1 MSNPLK
7 ALRRNLVSKP
17 LMGWYKSVLPGLSDT
32 EAQAL
37 EAGDTWWEANLFS
50 GKPDWETFSQFSS
63 KGYTEEEQ
71 AFLDGPVAEF
81 CAMLDDFEI
90 EHEMMDMPDAAWAF
104 LKEHKFF
111 GMIIPKEYEGLGFSA
126 SAHSEVVKRIATRN
140 VSAAV
145 SVMVPNSLG
154 PGELLMLYGTQEQK
168 DYYLPRLAR
177 GEEIPC
183 FALTGVEAGSDASAM
198 TATGVICEGEWEG
211 ERTLGIK
218 LNWEKRY
225 TTLGPVASLIGL
237 AFKLEDPDGLLGDK
251 KDLGITV
258 ALVPTDLPGVD
269 TGDRHIPS
277 GLAFQNGPS
286 WGRNVFVPVSQILGG
301 KEQTGQGWKMLMGAL
316 AAGRGISLPSLST
329 AAAQVA
335 AQSTGAYAR
344 VREQFGISI
353 GQFEGVQE
361 KLAPIGAIAYQLEAA
376 RRFITIGLDN
386 GHHPGVASGIM
397 KYHATERMRETIN
410 HAMDVHGGKAIC
422 VGPKNYLE
430 TPYRAIPIG
439 ITVEGA
445 NILTRSLIIFG
456 QGSIRCH
463 PYILEEMQAVRLEDR
478 KEALRKFD
486 DLLWRHVGHDVAN
499 IWRSWFHGLT
509 GGRFASVPKDAPKA
523 LKPYY
528 TELARYSANLAV
540 TSEISLGILG
550 GKLKFKESIS
560 ARLGDVLA
568 ELFLLSGAL
577 KRFEADGRPEADKPL
592 LDWIFADGVARMHAK
607 LAEVGDNFPSGF
619 WGGVMKM
626 LTQTGGKRRRGPTDR
641 MTKAV
646 ADLIQ
651 KPGASRQRLTEGVFT
666 GKGADPLAA
675 LERALALT
683 IECQPLKD
691 KMKKE
696 KAETP
701 DAARE
706 AGVITAQEHEK
717 LKDLHRAVREVIEV
731 DSFDPSRLE
740 KTGLNSA
747 PDEPMRAQSA

>member
-1 MSNPLK
+1 MANPLK
-7 ALRRNLVSKP
+7 SLRRRLLSKP
-17 LMGWYKSVLPGLSDT
+17 LMGWYKSVLPSLSDT

-37 EAGDTWWEANLFS
+37 EAGDTWWEADLFH
-50 GKPDWETFSQFSS
+50 GKPDWDRYAGFASHGFTD
-63 KGYTEEEQ
+63 EEQ
-71 AFLDGPVAEF
+71 AFLDGPVAEL
-81 CAMLDDFEI
+81 CGMLNDFEI
-90 EHEMMDMPDAAWAF
+90 EHEHMDLPEEVWAF
-104 LKEHKFF
+104 MKRHKFF
-111 GMIIPKEYEGLGFSA
+111 GMIIPAEYDGLGFSA

-145 SVMVPNSLG
+145 TVMVPNSLG
-154 PGELLMLYGTQEQK
+154 PGELLMLYGTEEQK
-168 DYYLPRLAR
+168 TYYLPRLAR

-198 TATGVICEGEWEG
+198 TATGIVCERDWNG
-211 ERTLGIK
+211 ERTLGIR

-225 TTLGPVASLIGL
+225 TTLGPVATLIGL
-237 AFKLEDPDGLLGDK
+237 AFKLQDPDGLLGGEEDR
-251 KDLGITV
+251 GITV

-269 TGDRHIPS
+269 AGDRHLPA

-286 WGRNVFVPVSQILGG
+286 WGKDVFIPVDQILGG
-301 KEQTGQGWKMLMGAL
+301 QEQTGQGWKMLMGAL
-316 AAGRGISLPSLST
+316 AAGRGISLPSLAT
-329 AAAQVA
+329 AAAQVS

-344 VREQFGISI
+344 IREQFGIHI
-353 GQFEGVQE
+353 GKFEGVQE

-376 RRFITIGLDN
+376 RRFITIGLDD

-410 HAMDVHGGKAIC
+410 HAMDVHGGKSIC

-463 PYILEEMQAVRLEDR
+463 PYILDEMKAVQLEDR
-478 KEALRKFD
+478 KEALRRFD
-486 DLLWRHVGHDVAN
+486 DLLWRHVGHDIAN
-499 IWRSWFHGLT
+499 IARSWFHGLT
-509 GGRFASVPKDAPKA
+509 GGRFASVPEGTA

-528 TELARYSANLAV
+528 RELSRYSANLAV
-540 TSEISLGILG
+540 ASEISLGVLG

-577 KRFEADGRPEADKPL
+577 KRFEADGEPEADRPL
-592 LDWIFADGVARMHAK
+592 LDWVFADGIARMHAK
-607 LAEVGDNFPSGF
+607 LAEVGDNFPNGF
-619 WGGVMKM
+619 WGWTIKM
-626 LTQTGGKRRRGPTDR
+626 LTQTGGKRRRGPTDA
-641 MTKAV
+641 MTQAV
-646 ADLIQ
+646 ANLIQ
-651 KPGASRQRLTEGVFT
+651 APGDARERLTEGVFT
-666 GKGADPLAA
+666 GEGADPLAA

-683 IECQPLKD
+683 VECQPLKD
-691 KMKKE
+691 RMKDK
-696 KAETP
+696 KAGTP

-706 AGVITAQEHEK
+706 AGVITDVEHTR
-717 LKDLHRAVREVIEV
+717 LRDLYEAVRAVIEV
-731 DSFDPSRLE
+731 DSFDPARLDE
-740 KTGLNSA
+740 TGIHPVTEEPARAKSA
-747 PDEPMRAQSA
+747 

>member
-1 MSNPLK
+1 MANPFK
-7 ALRRNLVSKP
+7 SLRRNLLSRP

-37 EAGDTWWEANLFS
+37 EAGDTWWEADLFS
-50 GKPDWETFSQFSS
+50 GKPDWDRFRDFKS
-63 KGYTEEEQ
+63 KGFTDEEQ
-71 AFLDGPVAEF
+71 AFLDGPVVEF
-81 CAMLDDFEI
+81 CSMLDDFEI
-90 EHEMMDMPDAAWAF
+90 EHERMDLPETAWAF
-104 LKEHKFF
+104 LKENKFF
-111 GMIIPKEYEGLGFSA
+111 GMIIPKEYDGLGFSA

-145 SVMVPNSLG
+145 TVMVPNSLG
-154 PGELLMLYGTQEQK
+154 PGELLMLYGTDEQK
-168 DYYLPRLAR
+168 KYYLPRLAR

-198 TATGVICEGEWEG
+198 TATGVVCEGEWEG
-211 ERTLGIK
+211 KKTLGIR

-225 TTLGPVASLIGL
+225 TTLGPVATLIGL
-237 AFKLEDPDGLLGDK
+237 ACKLHDPDGLLGDQE
-251 KDLGITV
+251 DLGITV

-269 TGDRHIPS
+269 TGDRHLPT

-286 WGRNVFVPVSQILGG
+286 WGRDVFIPVDQILGG
-301 KEQTGQGWKMLMGAL
+301 KEETGQGWKMLMGAL

-329 AAAQVA
+329 AAAQVS

-344 VREQFGISI
+344 VREQFGIHI

-361 KLAPIGAIAYQLEAA
+361 KLAPIGAAAYQLEAA
-376 RRFITIGLDN
+376 RRFITIGLDD

-397 KYHATERMRETIN
+397 KYHATERMRETVN

-463 PYILEEMQAVRLEDR
+463 PYILEEMQAVALEDR
-478 KEALRKFD
+478 KKALRKFD
-486 DLLWRHVGHDVAN
+486 DLLWRHVGHDVSN

-509 GGRFASVPKDAPKA
+509 GGKFASVPQDTA

-528 TELARYSANLAV
+528 RELARYSANLAV
-540 TSEISLGILG
+540 ASEVSLGILG
-550 GKLKFKESIS
+550 GKLKFKESLS

-577 KRFEADGRPEADKPL
+577 KRFEADGQPEADKPL
-592 LDWIFADGVARMHAK
+592 LDWIFADGVARMHAR

-619 WGGVMKM
+619 WGWTIKM
-626 LTQTGGKRRRGPTDR
+626 LTQTGGKRRRGPTDK
-641 MTKAV
+641 MNKAV
-646 ADLIQ
+646 SELLMN
-651 KPGASRQRLTEGVFT
+651 PSETRQRLTEGVFP

-683 IECQPLKD
+683 LECEPLKARMKD
-691 KMKKE
+691 KDVESVEAAKE
-696 KAETP
+696 S
-701 DAARE
+701 
-706 AGVITAQEHEK
+706 GLITAEEAAK
-717 LKDLHRAVREVIEV
+717 LGDLHRAVREVIEV

-740 KTGLNSA
+740 KTGLNPGTDQPREAKSA
-747 PDEPMRAQSA
+747 

>member
-7 ALRRNLVSKP
+7 ALRRSLLSKP

-37 EAGDTWWEANLFS
+37 EAGDTWWEADLFS
-50 GKPDWETFSQFSS
+50 GKPDWERFADFKS
-63 KGYTEEEQ
+63 KGFTADEQ
-71 AFLDGPVAEF
+71 AFLDGPVSEF

-90 EHEMMDMPDAAWAF
+90 EHERMDLPEKAWDF
-104 LKEHKFF
+104 LKQNKFF

-145 SVMVPNSLG
+145 TVMVPNSLG
-154 PGELLMLYGTQEQK
+154 PGELLMLYGTEEQK

-177 GEEIPC
+177 GKEIPC

-198 TATGVICEGEWEG
+198 RATGVICEGEWEG
-211 ERTLGIK
+211 EKTLGIR

-225 TTLGPVASLIGL
+225 TTLGPVATVIGL
-237 AFKLEDPDGLLGDK
+237 AFKLQDPDGLLGGN

-258 ALVPTDLPGVD
+258 ALVHTDLPGVD

-286 WGRNVFVPVSQILGG
+286 WGRDVFVPVKQILGG
-301 KEQTGQGWKMLMGAL
+301 QEQTGQGWKMLMGAL
-316 AAGRGISLPSLST
+316 AAGRGISLPSLAT
-329 AAAQVA
+329 AAAQVS

-344 VREQFGISI
+344 VREQFGINI

-361 KLAPIGAIAYQLEAA
+361 KLAPIGAAAYQLEAA

-463 PYILEEMQAVRLEDR
+463 PYILEEMQAVALEDR

-509 GGRFASVPKDAPKA
+509 GGKFASTPKDTA

-528 TELARYSANLAV
+528 RELARYSANLAV
-540 TSEISLGILG
+540 ASEVSLGILG
-550 GKLKFKESIS
+550 GKLKFKESLS

-577 KRFEADGRPEADKPL
+577 KRFEADGQPEADKPV

-619 WGGVMKM
+619 WGWTIKL

-641 MTKAV
+641 MNKAV
-646 ADLIQ
+646 ADILQ
-651 KPGASRQRLTEGVFT
+651 TPGETRDRLGEGVYSGT
-666 GKGADPLAA
+666 GADPLAA
-675 LERALALT
+675 LERAFALT
-683 IECQPLKD
+683 VECAPLRKKMKD
-691 KMKKE
+691 KDI
-696 KAETP
+696 ETP
-701 DAARE
+701 DAARD
-706 AGVITAQEHEK
+706 AGIITAEEAAK
-717 LKDLHRAVREVIEV
+717 LGDLHRAVREVIEV
-731 DSFDPSRLE
+731 DSFDPSRFDTE
-740 KTGLNSA
+740 SVIPVKPEPVRAKSA
-747 PDEPMRAQSA
+747 

>member
-1 MSNPLK
+1 MANPFK
-7 ALRRNLVSKP
+7 SLRRNLLSRP
-17 LMGWYKSVLPGLSDT
+17 LMGWYKSVLPSLSDT

-37 EAGDTWWEANLFS
+37 EAGDTWWEADLFS
-50 GKPDWETFSQFSS
+50 GKPDWDRFRSFESHGFTQ
-63 KGYTEEEQ
+63 EEQ
-71 AFLDGPVAEF
+71 TFLDGPVAEF

-90 EHEMMDMPDAAWAF
+90 EHEQMDLPDAAWAYM
-104 LKEHKFF
+104 KQHKFF
-111 GMIIPKEYEGLGFSA
+111 GMIIPKEFDGLGFSA

-145 SVMVPNSLG
+145 TVMVPNSLG
-154 PGELLMLYGTQEQK
+154 PGELLMLYGTNEQK
-168 DYYLPRLAR
+168 KYYLPRLAR

-198 TATGVICEGEWEG
+198 TATGVVCEGEWEG
-211 ERTLGIK
+211 EKTLGIR
-218 LNWEKRY
+218 LDWEKRY
-225 TTLGPVASLIGL
+225 TTLGPVATLIGL
-237 AFKLEDPDGLLGDK
+237 AFKLKDPDGLLGGEEDR
-251 KDLGITV
+251 GITV

-269 TGDRHIPS
+269 AGDRHIPA

-286 WGRNVFVPVSQILGG
+286 WGRDVFIPISQILGG
-301 KEQTGQGWKMLMGAL
+301 EEQTGQGWKMLMGAL

-329 AAAQVA
+329 AAAQVS
-335 AQSTGAYAR
+335 AQTTGAYAR
-344 VREQFGISI
+344 IREQFGIPI

-397 KYHATERMRETIN
+397 KYHATERMRETVN
-410 HAMDVHGGKAIC
+410 HAMDIHGGKSIC

-445 NILTRSLIIFG
+445 NIMTRSLIIFG

-463 PYILEEMQAVRLEDR
+463 PYILEEMQVVAMKDR
-478 KEALRKFD
+478 KEALRRFD
-486 DLLWRHVGHDVAN
+486 DLLWRHVGHDFAN

-509 GGRFASVPKDAPKA
+509 GGKFTSVPEDES

-528 TELARYSANLAV
+528 RELARYSANLAV
-540 TSEISLGILG
+540 ASEISLGILG
-550 GKLKFKESIS
+550 GKLKFKESLS

-568 ELFLLSGAL
+568 ELFLLSAAL
-577 KRFEADGRPEADKPL
+577 KRFEADGQPVADKPL
-592 LDWIFADGVARMHAK
+592 LDWVFADGIARMHTR
-607 LAEVGDNFPSGF
+607 LGEVGDNFPSSF
-619 WGGVMKM
+619 WGWTIKM
-626 LTQTGGKRRRGPTDR
+626 LTQTGGKRRRGPTDK

-646 ADLIQ
+646 AELLQ
-651 KPGASRQRLTEGVFT
+651 EPGETRQRLGEGVYT
-666 GKGADPLAA
+666 GTGADPLAA

-683 IECQPLKD
+683 IACAPLRKRI
-691 KMKKE
+691 KE
-696 KAETP
+696 KDMETP

-706 AGVITAQEHEK
+706 AGLITAEEHAQ
-717 LKDLHRAVREVIEV
+717 LGDLQRAVREVIEV
-731 DSFDPSRLE
+731 DSFDPSRVSR
-740 KTGLNSA
+740 TGLNPETEHPEKASA
-747 PDEPMRAQSA
+747 

>member
-1 MSNPLK
+1 MSNPFK
-7 ALRRNLVSKP
+7 SLRRTVLSKP
-17 LMGWYKSVLPGLSDT
+17 LMGWYKSVLPGLSAT

-37 EAGDTWWEANLFS
+37 EAGDTWWEADLFS
-50 GKPDWETFSQFSS
+50 GKPDWSRFRDFRSQGF
-63 KGYTEEEQ
+63 TDEEQ
-71 AFLDGPVAEF
+71 AFLDGPVVDF
-81 CAMLDDFEI
+81 CNMLDDFEI
-90 EHEMMDMPDAAWAF
+90 EHERMDLPEEAWAY
-104 LKEHKFF
+104 LKKHKFF

-145 SVMVPNSLG
+145 TVMVPNSLG
-154 PGELLMLYGTQEQK
+154 PGELLMLYGTDEQK
-168 DYYLPRLAR
+168 KYYLPRLAR

-198 TATGVICEGEWEG
+198 TATGVVCEGEWEG
-211 ERTLGIK
+211 EKTLGIK

-225 TTLGPVASLIGL
+225 TTLGPVATLIGL
-237 AFKLEDPDGLLGDK
+237 AFKLEDPDGLLGGEE
-251 KDLGITV
+251 DLGITV

-269 TGDRHIPS
+269 TGDRHIPT

-286 WGRNVFVPVSQILGG
+286 WGRDVFIPVGQILGG
-301 KEQTGQGWKMLMGAL
+301 QEETGQGWKMLMGAL

-329 AAAQVA
+329 AAAQVS

-344 VREQFGISI
+344 VREQFGIHI

-361 KLAPIGAIAYQLEAA
+361 KLAPIGAAAYQLESA

-397 KYHATERMRETIN
+397 KYHATERMRETVN

-463 PYILEEMQAVRLEDR
+463 PYILEEMQAVALEDK

-509 GGRFASVPKDAPKA
+509 GGKFASVPKDNA

-528 TELARYSANLAV
+528 RELARYSANLAV
-540 TSEISLGILG
+540 ASEVSLGILG
-550 GKLKFKESIS
+550 GKLKFKESLS

-577 KRFEADGRPEADKPL
+577 KRFEADGQPEADKPL
-592 LDWIFADGVARMHAK
+592 LDWIFADGVARMHAR
-607 LAEVGDNFPSGF
+607 LAEVGDNFPSSF
-619 WGGVMKM
+619 WGWTIKM
-626 LTQTGGKRRRGPTDR
+626 LTQTGGKRRRGPTDK
-641 MTKAV
+641 MNKAV
-646 ADLIQ
+646 SELLM
-651 KPGASRQRLTEGVFT
+651 KPSETRQRLTEGVFP

-675 LERALALT
+675 LERALAMTL
-683 IECQPLKD
+683 ECEPLKKRMKD
-691 KMKKE
+691 KDVE
-696 KAETP
+696 SVE
-701 DAARE
+701 AAKE
-706 AGVITAQEHEK
+706 AGIITAEEAAK
-717 LKDLHRAVREVIEV
+717 LGDLHRAVREVIEV

-740 KTGLNSA
+740 KTGLNPATDQPKEAKSA
-747 PDEPMRAQSA
+747 

>member
-1 MSNPLK
+1 MANPFK
-7 ALRRNLVSKP
+7 SLRRSLISKP
-17 LMGWYKSVLPGLSDT
+17 LMGWYKGVLPPLSDT

-37 EAGDTWWEANLFS
+37 EAGDTWWEADLFS
-50 GKPDWETFSQFSS
+50 GKPDWDRFNGFAS
-63 KGYTEEEQ
+63 KGYTDEEQ
-71 AFLDGPVAEF
+71 AFLDGPVNEL
-81 CAMLDDFEI
+81 CTMLDDFEI
-90 EHEMMDMPDAAWAF
+90 EHEHMDLPEPVWAF
-104 LKEHKFF
+104 MKKHKFF
-111 GMIIPKEYEGLGFSA
+111 GMIIPKEFDGLGFSA

-145 SVMVPNSLG
+145 TVMVPNSLG
-154 PGELLMLYGTQEQK
+154 PGELLMLYGTDEQK
-168 DYYLPRLAR
+168 TYYLPRLAR

-198 TATGVICEGEWEG
+198 TATGVVCEGEWEG
-211 ERTLGIK
+211 ETTLGIK

-225 TTLGPVASLIGL
+225 TTLGPVATLIGL
-237 AFKLEDPDGLLGDK
+237 AFKLEDPDGLLGGEADR
-251 KDLGITV
+251 GITV

-269 TGDRHIPS
+269 TGDRHIPT

-286 WGRNVFVPVSQILGG
+286 WGRDVFVPIDQILGG
-301 KEQTGQGWKMLMGAL
+301 QDQTGQGWKMLMGAL

-329 AAAQVA
+329 AACQVS

-344 VREQFGISI
+344 VREQFGIHI

-361 KLAPIGAIAYQLEAA
+361 KLAPIGAAAYQLEAA

-397 KYHATERMRETIN
+397 KYHATERMRESVN
-410 HAMDVHGGKAIC
+410 HAMDVHGGKSIC

-463 PYILEEMQAVRLEDR
+463 PYILDEMKAVNLEDR
-478 KEALRKFD
+478 KAALETFD
-486 DLLWRHVGHDVAN
+486 DLLWRHVGHDFAN

-509 GGRFASVPKDAPKA
+509 GGKLASVPEDTT

-528 TELARYSANLAV
+528 RELARYSANLAV
-540 TSEISLGILG
+540 ASEISLGILG
-550 GKLKFKESIS
+550 GKLKFKESLS

-577 KRFEADGRPEADKPL
+577 KRFEADGQPAADKPL
-592 LDWIFADGVARMHAK
+592 LDWIFADGVARMHAR
-607 LAEVGDNFPSGF
+607 LGEVGDNFPSGF
-619 WGGVMKM
+619 WGWTIKM

-641 MTKAV
+641 MNKAV
-646 ADLIQ
+646 SELLMAPSEARSRLI
-651 KPGASRQRLTEGVFT
+651 EGVFS

-675 LERALALT
+675 LERALTLT
-683 IECQPLKD
+683 VECAPLKKRMKD
-691 KMKKE
+691 KDV
-696 KAETP
+696 ETVE
-701 DAARE
+701 AARKADVISAEE
-706 AGVITAQEHEK
+706 AEK
-717 LKDLHRAVREVIEV
+717 LGDLHRAVREVIEV
-731 DSFDPSRLE
+731 DSFDPSHFENAGLATPDNNPE
-740 KTGLNSA
+740 KLSA
-747 PDEPMRAQSA
+747 

>member
-1 MSNPLK
+1 MANPFK
-7 ALRRNLVSKP
+7 SLRRNVISRP

-37 EAGDTWWEANLFS
+37 EAGDTWWEADLFS
-50 GKPDWETFSQFSS
+50 GNPDWEKFRSFESH
-63 KGYTEEEQ
+63 GFTEEEQ
-71 AFLDGPVAEF
+71 AFIDGPVQEF

-90 EHEMMDMPDAAWAF
+90 EHEHMDLPEAAWAF
-104 LKEHKFF
+104 MKEHKFF
-111 GMIIPKEYEGLGFSA
+111 GMIIPKEYDGLGFSA

-145 SVMVPNSLG
+145 TVMVPNSLG
-154 PGELLMLYGTQEQK
+154 PGELLMLYGTDDQK
-168 DYYLPRLAR
+168 KYYLPRLAR

-198 TATGVICEGEWEG
+198 TATGVVCEDEWEG
-211 ERTLGIK
+211 EKTLGIR

-225 TTLGPVASLIGL
+225 TTLGPVATLIGL
-237 AFKLEDPDGLLGDK
+237 AFKLQDPDGLLGATE
-251 KDLGITV
+251 DLGITV
-258 ALVPTDLPGVD
+258 ALVPTDLQGVD
-269 TGDRHIPS
+269 TGDRHIPA

-286 WGRNVFVPVSQILGG
+286 WGRDVFVPIDQILGG
-301 KEQTGQGWKMLMGAL
+301 QEQTGQGWKMLMGAL

-329 AAAQVA
+329 AACQVS

-344 VREQFGISI
+344 IREQFGIHI

-361 KLAPIGAIAYQLEAA
+361 KLAPIGAAAYQLEAA
-376 RRFITIGLDN
+376 RRFITIGLDD

-397 KYHATERMRETIN
+397 KYHATERMRDSVN
-410 HAMDVHGGKAIC
+410 HAMDVHGGKSIC

-463 PYILEEMQAVRLEDR
+463 PYILEEMKAVALSDK
-478 KEALRKFD
+478 KEALTRFD
-486 DLLWRHVGHDVAN
+486 DLLWRHVGHDFAN

-509 GGRFASVPKDAPKA
+509 GGKFAKVPEDEDTEV
-523 LKPYY
+523 YY
-528 TELARYSANLAV
+528 RELARYSANLAV
-540 TSEISLGILG
+540 ASEISLGILG
-550 GKLKFKESIS
+550 GKLKFKESLS

-577 KRFEADGRPEADKPL
+577 KRFEADGKPAADKPI
-592 LDWIFADGVARMHAK
+592 LDWIFADGIARMHAK

-619 WGGVMKM
+619 WGWTIKM
-626 LTQTGGKRRRGPTDR
+626 LTQAGGKRRRGPTDR
-641 MTKAV
+641 MNKAV
-646 ADLIQ
+646 SELLQ
-651 KPGASRQRLTEGVFT
+651 QPGETRQRLAEGVYA

-691 KMKKE
+691 RMKE
-696 KAETP
+696 KKVETP
-701 DAARE
+701 DAARAAE
-706 AGVITAQEHEK
+706 VITAEEHEK

-731 DSFDPSRLE
+731 DSFDRTRLE
-740 KTGLNSA
+740 KTGLNTHTGQPEKASA
-747 PDEPMRAQSA
+747 

>member
-1 MSNPLK
+1 MANPFK
-7 ALRRNLVSKP
+7 TLRRNLVSKP

-37 EAGDTWWEANLFS
+37 EAGDTWWEADLFS
-50 GKPDWETFSQFSS
+50 GKPDWDRFAGFKSQGF
-63 KGYTEEEQ
+63 TEEEQ
-71 AFLDGPVAEF
+71 AFLDGPVVEF
-81 CAMLDDFEI
+81 CNMLDDFEI
-90 EHEMMDMPDAAWAF
+90 EHEHMDLPKQAWEF
-104 LKEHKFF
+104 LKKNKFF
-111 GMIIPKEYEGLGFSA
+111 GMIIPKEYDGLGFSA

-145 SVMVPNSLG
+145 TVMVPNSLG
-154 PGELLMLYGTQEQK
+154 PGELLMLYGTDEQK
-168 DYYLPRLAR
+168 DHYLPRLAR

-198 TATGVICEGEWEG
+198 TATGVVCEDEWEG
-211 ERTLGIK
+211 EKTLGIK

-225 TTLGPVASLIGL
+225 TTLGPVATLIGL
-237 AFKLEDPDGLLGDK
+237 AFKLEDPDGLLGDE

-269 TGDRHIPS
+269 TGDRHIPA

-286 WGRNVFVPVSQILGG
+286 WGRNVFIPVGQILGG
-301 KEQTGQGWKMLMGAL
+301 QEQTGQGWKMLMGAL

-329 AAAQVA
+329 AAAQVS

-344 VREQFGISI
+344 VREQFGIHI

-361 KLAPIGAIAYQLEAA
+361 KLAPIGATAYQLEAA

-397 KYHATERMRETIN
+397 KYHATERMRETVN

-463 PYILEEMQAVRLEDR
+463 PYILEEMQAVALDDK

-486 DLLWRHVGHDVAN
+486 DLLWRHVGHDIAN

-509 GGRFASVPKDAPKA
+509 GGKFASVPKDTD

-528 TELARYSANLAV
+528 RELARYSANLAV
-540 TSEISLGILG
+540 ASEISLGILG
-550 GKLKFKESIS
+550 GKLKFKESLS

-577 KRFEADGRPEADKPL
+577 KRFEADGQPEADKPL
-592 LDWIFADGVARMHAK
+592 LDWIFADGVARMHAR
-607 LAEVGDNFPSGF
+607 LAEVGDNFPNGF
-619 WGGVMKM
+619 WGWTIKL
-626 LTQTGGKRRRGPTDR
+626 LTQTGGKRRRGPTDK
-641 MTKAV
+641 MNKAV
-646 ADLIQ
+646 SELLMQ
-651 KPGASRQRLTEGVFT
+651 PGESRQRLAEGVIS

-675 LERALALT
+675 LERAFAMT
-683 IECQPLKD
+683 VEYAPLKAR
-691 KMKKE
+691 MKE
-696 KAETP
+696 KGVENI
-701 DAARE
+701 DAAKE
-706 AGVITAQEHEK
+706 AGIITADEAEA
-717 LKDLHRAVREVIEV
+717 LRDLHRAVREVIEV
-731 DSFDPSRLE
+731 DSFDPSRLD
-740 KTGLNSA
+740 KTGINSGSGA
-747 PDEPMRAQSA
+747 PVTARSA